1 MNVAATANWT
11 AATLHPDHWQVQL
24 PTNAVG
30 ELHRAVQNWR
40 SGSPSD
46 VDLPACRQLM
56 RGLRRRLR
64 SGAGVVRLDGIPAER
79 YNAEENR
86 FLAGLLSELLGP
98 LVAQKQNGL
107 RHYDVRDTG
116 RRLAYGVRRSV
127 TNLEQGFHTDGGWL
141 RHPPEFVGL
150 YCVRPAA
157 SGGLSRCLNLLR
169 LHDALAERA
178 PQLLARLYRP
188 LFWDRQAEHPAE
200 ESKVSSYPLF
210 ARHGERLL
218 ARYYEDYNRN
228 GYRLAGAELD
238 AAAEDALGLLAEL
251 AADSDNWLEFRLATG
266 QFQLLNNRLL
276 AHSRTAFRDDGAQT
290 RHLVR
295 LWTRFEQPG
304 LFDCCQPTAV
314 LDATERRQPLA
325 A

>member
-1 MNVAATANWT
+1 MTVATAANWT
-11 AATLHPDHWQVQL
+11 AATLHPDQWQLQL
-24 PTNAVG
+24 PTDAVN

-40 SGSPSD
+40 SGSPRG
-46 VDLPACRQLM
+46 VDLPVFQRLM
-56 RGLRRRLR
+56 RELRQRLR
-64 SGAGVVRLDGIPAER
+64 NGAGLLRLNGISAER
-79 YNAEENR
+79 YGADENR
-86 FLAGLLSELLGP
+86 FLAGLLGELLGP

-107 RHYDVRDTG
+107 RHYDVRDSG
-116 RRLAYGVRRSV
+116 QQLGYGVRRSV

-141 RHPPEFVGL
+141 HHPPEFVGL
-150 YCVRPAA
+150 YCIRPAA
-157 SGGLSRCLNLLR
+157 AGGLSRCLSLVR

-210 ARHGERLL
+210 ARHGDRLL

-238 AAAEDALGLLAEL
+238 AAAEDALGLMGEL
-251 AADSDNWLEFRLATG
+251 AADPENWLEFRLAAG

-276 AHSRTAFRDDGAQT
+276 AHSRTAFRDEGART
-290 RHLVR
+290 RHFVR
-295 LWTRFEQPG
+295 LWTRFEEPT
-304 LFDCCQPTAV
+304 LFDRGQPAAA
-314 LDATERRQPLA
+314 LDATERRRSLA